1 MLAVIRKYLPTS
13 DYSNQAPLKYFF
25 SSISNNVN
33 LQKLLHFIEQIIVL
47 VKSSLLIYC
56 YMNKK
61 HKTHMSL
68 NTPEEY

>member
-25 SSISNNVN
+25 SFISNNVN
-33 LQKLLHFIEQIIVL
+33 LQKLLHFIEQI

-61 HKTHMSL
+61 HETHMSL